1 MRLLELLLYCY
12 HGIGPIQCFVRACS
26 REIAATKKPKA
37 KSKKVRM
44 VLRLF
49 IETGSRFSVQKKIDS
64 YRAHEF
70 YCSHNK
76 FCDRMVSENH
86 FSEDIIPINYQLTS
100 HAPCLVHDFTRCV
113 KAVL

>member
-1 MRLLELLLYCY
+1 MFCACLL
-12 HGIGPIQCFVRACS
+12 PRNCS
-26 REIAATKKPKA
+26 NEKTKSKN
-37 KSKKVRM
+37 KKVRM

-49 IETGSRFSVQKKIDS
+49 IETGSRFSVKKKIDS
-64 YRAHEF
+64 YPAHEF
-70 YCSHNK
+70 YCSHNR

-100 HAPCLVHDFTRCV
+100 HAPRLVHDFTRCV